1 MNLQRNTQPLT
12 SASRGE
18 HRCFYAVKFNDAVTR
33 ELSDVI
39 ATLAAHNAD
48 VRWTPPG
55 NIHLTLR
62 FLGEITGAQLLQA
75 RELMDEA
82 RELARF
88 AVAAR
93 GLGAFPTL
101 RAPRV
106 LWAGVDA
113 AVDGTDREGLHALQE
128 RTERWARTLGL
139 PPESRRYRPH
149 ITLGRIAR
157 ATPGLR
163 ALIDDVT
170 TRSFA
175 SSGCAIDRVILMR
188 SRLDHAE
195 PRYEELR
202 SVALGGA

>member
-18 HRCFYAVKFNDAVTR
+18 HRCFYAVKFNDVVTH
-33 ELSDVI
+33 ELSGVI
-39 ATLAAHNAD
+39 AALAAHNAG
-48 VRWTPPG
+48 VRWTSPA

-62 FLGEITGAQLLQA
+62 FLGEISGAQLLRA

-82 RELARF
+82 RELPRF
-88 AVAAR
+88 AVAAS

-106 LWAGVDA
+106 VWAGVDA
-113 AVDGTDREGLHALQE
+113 AVDGTDRERLHALQAA
-128 RTERWARTLGL
+128 TERWARSLGL
-139 PPESRRYRPH
+139 PPEPRRYRPH
-149 ITLGRIAR
+149 ITLGRIAQP
-157 ATPGLR
+157 TPGLR

-188 SRLDHAE
+188 SRLDHSG

-202 SVALGGA
+202 SVALVGA